1 MLNMNWR
8 DQMGKISVSAPDEVI
23 ERWKQYA
30 KERDM
35 SVSQFAR
42 RALEAYC
49 MLIEKRKG
57 QKQHRIVEPNGN
69 WERTK

>member
-1 MLNMNWR
+1 
-8 DQMGKISVSAPDEVI
+8 MGKISVSAPDEVI

-57 QKQHRIVEPNGN
+57 QK
-69 WERTK
+69 